1 MLKKRPQH
9 SRDTACLASS
19 SQVAQLTAV
28 LLHCRGIR
36 FPQGPTAMAVCVD
49 LKDNSHVIPLFKLSN
64 SDSLI
69 RYTLFI
75 GFFRFSSLRTTV
87 DQNEKEKCVDQQK
100 KIVPLSWGFFL
111 LVRPSKYNG
120 RTQCSRSG
128 RQSCSSVQQPR
139 TSFSAINMMGKI
151 RFCLFSNR
159 SHGQRQQ
166 IIIFLTQKGVVFGAS
181 AIRFC

>member
-1 MLKKRPQH
+1 
-9 SRDTACLASS
+9 
-19 SQVAQLTAV
+19 
-28 LLHCRGIR
+28 
-36 FPQGPTAMAVCVD
+36 MAVCVD

-139 TSFSAINMMGKI
+139 TSFSAINMMEKYSFASFQVAI
-151 RFCLFSNR
+151 MAMDRQSQFFSPK
-159 SHGQRQQ
+159 
-166 IIIFLTQKGVVFGAS
+166 KGWFSGLRLSVSVEHS
-181 AIRFC
+181 YK